1 MRRCQGNPAGGR
13 TTFEIPEPSIQFIG
27 VAQEK
32 ARVLGETS
40 LSVLAERET
49 FDLNERR
56 L

>member
-1 MRRCQGNPAGGR
+1 MRGR
-13 TTFEIPEPSIQFIG
+13 SGKRQSSSRIAAAVPSS
-27 VAQEK
+27 

-49 FDLNERR
+49 FDLNECR